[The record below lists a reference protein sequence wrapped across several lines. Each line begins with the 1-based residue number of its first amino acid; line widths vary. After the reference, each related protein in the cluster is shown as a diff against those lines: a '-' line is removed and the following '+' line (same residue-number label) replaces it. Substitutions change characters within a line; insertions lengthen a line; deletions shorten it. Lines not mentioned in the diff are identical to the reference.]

1 MAVHTYIKCV
11 LCFTVSFHLT
21 MLAFETIPNLI
32 NVACVNLFTLW
43 MLKYPNWQQKK
54 NNQRRLFLPSLGEE
68 MVTQHISRNAES
80 GNVKKHSQCNDS
92 NGSILQTKK
101 KQQLPL
107 QPMTETRKTA
117 SKMYYLSNS
126 QAQKNQIGNFS
137 SDLNGH
143 ASTTPSRRFM

>member
-54 NNQRRLFLPSLGEE
+54 NNQRRLFLLSLREE
-68 MVTQHISRNAES
+68 MVTQYISRNAES
-80 GNVKKHSQCNDS
+80 GNVKKHIHSAMTATAVSC
-92 NGSILQTKK
+92 KK
-101 KQQLPL
+101 KQISP
-107 QPMTETRKTA
+107 
-117 SKMYYLSNS
+117 
-126 QAQKNQIGNFS
+126 
-137 SDLNGH
+137 
-143 ASTTPSRRFM
+143 TTNMRN

>member
-32 NVACVNLFTLW
+32 NVARVNLFTLW

-54 NNQRRLFLPSLGEE
+54 NNQRRLFLLSLGEE

-80 GNVKKHSQCNDS
+80 GKVKKHIHSAMTASC
-92 NGSILQTKK
+92 KK
-101 KQQLPL
+101 K
-107 QPMTETRKTA
+107 
-117 SKMYYLSNS
+117 
-126 QAQKNQIGNFS
+126 
-137 SDLNGH
+137 
-143 ASTTPSRRFM
+143 